1 MTICVGTN
9 TKTTLETFESSA
21 GRFTSAPTT
30 SGSTVGVATTS
41 TLARATDS
49 FKNGT
54 ASLKAVLNDN
64 TTVTTNWL
72 VRLLSGGGT
81 PANNQSFVGNQGS
94 FGFWLKTTTA
104 NAGAV
109 VTAWIDDTDG
119 LEELPPMAII
129 NNGSWN
135 YYEWFVPTSVG
146 TTITTGNGIVGGAS
160 VTLDAIV
167 IKQNNTA
174 TAMTVWI
181 DDIQHNYISGCSGT
195 RKMSDTQELEEEIIA
210 TELIVYPNPTSGIL
224 NLTLENNTK
233 SDVRLF
239 NMLGQQLLNTTFEGN
254 EKQLDLTNFGQGIYL
269 LQVATDGKIT
279 TKKIIL
285 NK

>member
-1 MTICVGTN
+1 TQI
-9 TKTTLETFESSA
+9 
-21 GRFTSAPTT
+21 PTT
-30 SGSTVGVATTS
+30 SGSTVGIATTS

-64 TTVTTNWL
+64 TSATTNWL

-81 PANNQSFVGNQGS
+81 PANNQAFVGNQGS
-94 FGFWLKTTTA
+94 FGFWLKTSTA
-104 NAGAV
+104 NTGAT
-109 VTAWIDDTDG
+109 VTAWIDDADG
-119 LEELPPMAII
+119 LEELPPLAII
-129 NNGSWN
+129 NNGAWN
-135 YYEWFVPTSVG
+135 YYEWFLPTAAG

-174 TAMTVWI
+174 AAMTVWI

-195 RKMSDTQELEEEIIA
+195 RKMADTQELEKEKIVS
-210 TELIVYPNPTSGIL
+210 ELIVYPNPTNGIL
-224 NLTLENNTK
+224 NLTLENNSK

-239 NMLGQQLLNTTFEGN
+239 NMTGQQILNTSFEGN
-254 EKQLDLTNFGQGIYL
+254 EQQLDLSSFGQGIYI
-269 LQVATDGKIT
+269 LQVVTDGKAT